1 MPANYAALAPP
12 TNNAKINMKLKLF
25 FAAALAAL
33 CVSFTNASAAPKK
46 EVGLQLYSVRSLLKD
61 NRDATIDQ
69 VGKMGYTHVE
79 AAGYGGGKFYGLTP
93 DEFKKKCNAVGMEP
107 LSSHTRIQL
116 SKEELESGDFSK
128 SLAKWD
134 DLIAAHKAAGMKY
147 IVDPALAVPKTLKEL
162 DTICKYYNAIGKK
175 CKEAGLSFG
184 YHNHSHEFK
193 KVEGKTMLDYMI
205 ENTNPEDVFFQLD
218 VYWARKGGVDPVE
231 YFKKYP
237 KRFRLLHIKD
247 IDEVGA
253 STFMDFNSI
262 FKNIAKS
269 GCEYIIV
276 EVEKPAKGQ
285 TIDETVK
292 KSLDYLLKNPNVKAS
307 YSK

>member
-1 MPANYAALAPP
+1 
-12 TNNAKINMKLKLF
+12 MKLKVF

-46 EVGLQLYSVRSLLKD
+46 EVGLQLYSVRSRLKD

-93 DEFKKKCNAVGMEP
+93 DEF
-107 LSSHTRIQL
+107 
-116 SKEELESGDFSK
+116 
-128 SLAKWD
+128 
-134 DLIAAHKAAGMKY
+134 
-147 IVDPALAVPKTLKEL
+147 IVDPYLAVPKTLKEL

-237 KRFRLLHIKD
+237 NRFRLLHIKD
-247 IDEVGA
+247 IDEVRA